1 MNIKIKYQK
10 KKKKKNYF
18 QLYNLLYYI
27 IQWDELNEKNEIYS
41 KTIAFYIDNIGL
53 NDDEMCFFD
62 CVFFNICLFLYRHV

>member
-1 MNIKIKYQK
+1 MNIEIKYQK

-41 KTIAFYIDNIGL
+41 KTISFYIDNIGL

-62 CVFFNICLFLYRHV
+62 CVYFNIYLF